1 MDQGAG
7 ISSHRYATSRT
18 SVRGGAVRHASRPS
32 GFRVRS
38 GSLPPYERWTK
49 DALYHAAKAAGIE
62 GRLQMNKT
70 DLIEALRS
78 L

>member
-1 MDQGAG
+1 MDQDAG
-7 ISSHRYATSRT
+7 IGSQRYATSRT
-18 SVRGGAVRHASRPS
+18 SVRGSVARRGPRPS